1 LRRVKLSEQPLVD
14 PKIKA
19 AFTGVTS
26 LIRSRIKLILALFLF
41 GLVVGIPLSRTLVEY
56 LLQTDIIPGNVN
68 IILLTPVEFI
78 MIQVRVGAW
87 LGATLAIT
95 ALIIELGWKS
105 ELSRRI
111 PKPGRSVVL
120 TILAITILST
130 AGLFYSWKLLTPMLL
145 EYLADD
151 AQSAGL
157 NSEWRLSSFI
167 GFILNLCIASVIGFQ
182 APVITILALRSGAT
196 DRATLLQYRRHIWFA
211 TFVLGAAF
219 SPPDPLSL
227 FLVAIPV
234 ILLFEIAMFY
244 DFITGGSMDVND

>member
-1 LRRVKLSEQPLVD
+1 LSEIPLVD
-14 PKIKA
+14 PKIKEV
-19 AFTGVTS
+19 FKGITS
-26 LIRSRIKLILALFLF
+26 LIRSRIKLILGLFLF

-56 LLQTDIIPGNVN
+56 LLQSDIIPGNVN

-120 TILAITILST
+120 TILAIAVLST

-182 APVITILALRSGAT
+182 APLITILALRSGVT
-196 DRATLLQYRRHIWFA
+196 DRETLLQYRRHIWFA

-244 DFITGGSMDVND
+244 DYITSGNTDVSE